1 MTLAILL
8 ITTLAHPYLVNGY
21 PLSFI
26 FMCFY
31 PNCEIPYLKTS
42 EFCYNTLQYSS
53 DYVWVTI

>member
-53 DYVWVTI
+53 DYV